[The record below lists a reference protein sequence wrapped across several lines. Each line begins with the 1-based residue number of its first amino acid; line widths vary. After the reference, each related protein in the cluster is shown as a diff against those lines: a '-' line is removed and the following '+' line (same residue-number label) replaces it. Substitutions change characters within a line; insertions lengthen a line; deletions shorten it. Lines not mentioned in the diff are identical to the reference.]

1 MTAPSALTRFRTEYG
16 AHRASEGRAH
26 SHAELLALPYLRSGP
41 LARQWSVRARTFEAF
56 LRRVVAPVARGID
69 DRPLR
74 VLDLGAGNGWL
85 CYRLARGGSDAVAI
99 DIRDD
104 SIDGLGAAAP
114 LLGAEFPPF
123 ERIVASFDAL
133 PVGEAHFDIVVFN
146 ASLHYAVDLGSVLAE
161 ARRVALSGGRVAVLD
176 SPFYKSETDGT
187 AMVDDKRRSAFARFG
202 ERAEAL
208 MALPFIEFLTRER
221 LETASRGLGLVWRR
235 HRVSYPLWYEAR
247 PYVARLRGERR
258 PSRFDLWESSVA

>member
-1 MTAPSALTRFRTEYG
+1 MTTPSALTRFRTEYG

-26 SHAELLALPYLRSGP
+26 SHAELLALPYVRNGP
-41 LARQWSVRARTFEAF
+41 LAKQWSVRARTFEAF
-56 LRRVVAPVARGID
+56 MRRVVAPVARGIT

-85 CYRLARGGSDAVAI
+85 CHRLARHGSDAVAI

-104 SIDGLGAAAP
+104 SVDGLGAAAP

-123 ERIVASFDAL
+123 ERVVATFDAL
-133 PVGEAHFDIVVFN
+133 PVGDAHFDVVVFN
-146 ASLHYAVDLGSVLAE
+146 ASLHYAIDLRSVLDE
-161 ARRVALSGGRVAVLD
+161 VRRVTQSGGRVAVLD
-176 SPFYKSETDGT
+176 SPFYDSEADGC
-187 AMVDDKRRSAFARFG
+187 AMVDDKRRNAATHFG
-202 ERAEAL
+202 ERADAL

-221 LETASRGLGLVWRR
+221 LDRASKGLGLAWRR

-247 PYVARLRGERR
+247 PYVARLRRQRR
-258 PSRFDLWESSVA
+258 PSRFDLWESTVA